1 MTHDSDVGVTEDE
14 PDQVTALRSAE
25 PIFREVLD
33 VERQRI
39 SRDNR
44 RTALME
50 KTLAIADTKD
60 KRQYD
65 FASKTRDAEVA
76 LRKDRLGLLRTIV
89 WAALGLG
96 SVVLLSLLGLVFFGN
111 DGQRATA
118 AALVNPAL
126 IGLAGY
132 GVITTLTRVLKALI
146 DR

>member
-1 MTHDSDVGVTEDE
+1 MIHDSDVGVTEDE

-96 SVVLLSLLGLVFFGN
+96 SVVLLSLLGLVFFEN

>member
-50 KTLAIADTKD
+50 KTPRHRGYEGQTAIRLRVEDT
-60 KRQYD
+60 
-65 FASKTRDAEVA
+65 
-76 LRKDRLGLLRTIV
+76 
-89 WAALGLG
+89 
-96 SVVLLSLLGLVFFGN
+96 
-111 DGQRATA
+111 
-118 AALVNPAL
+118 
-126 IGLAGY
+126 
-132 GVITTLTRVLKALI
+132 
-146 DR
+146 